1 MQQFDPNIPGLIEG
15 NVNSVVAIDPAL
27 TFPPFELGNS
37 VLDPSKDF
45 QIAVNWSITGL
56 LRPLW
61 LTALGG
67 NWNVQVFAESLGGG
81 PEILLAR
88 DDSVAAD
95 PNVFDYAVTLTVP
108 AGTLPE
114 GNPGS
119 EVSGIYKLV
128 ASVFLDSTLPSP
140 GFDMVG
146 FNEGPIIQIENPN

>member
-15 NVNSVVAIDPAL
+15 NVNSVVVIDPAL

-37 VLDPSKDF
+37 VLDPGKDF

-88 DDSVAAD
+88 DDTVAAD
-95 PNVFDYAVTLTVP
+95 PNRSDYAVTLTVR

-114 GNPGS
+114 GDPGS
-119 EVSGIYKLV
+119 QVSGIYKLV
-128 ASVFLDSTLPSP
+128 ASVFLNSNLGSP